1 MSVQYNL
8 KTVTDSL
15 VFSLD
20 AANKKSYFDTSTT
33 NWFSGY
39 GTTGSGS
46 GADNNIYFDVNGSGY
61 FTRMGYG
68 QTFGGYTIQQS
79 DFVYKWDMSVFQNGC
94 NYHGQ
99 RINVKKGQ
107 YIKWTFDYYMDASC
121 TGVTSGTYLA
131 NMESYGG
138 GAVYSQFVLP
148 NNTLGTWQ
156 TMTILSGPYASDGVQ
171 AVFMYP
177 GGCGGNIATSGF
189 MLFRNPT
196 VSLIDSVWHDLN
208 NESNNLTIYDENNV
222 AIGRAPY
229 STDGGG
235 SWDFANADNPNG
247 AYSAYSRYGFTF
259 SNNPLPTTAGF
270 TLSTWIKRANNRGQQ
285 GLFSFGGANGCRF
298 GPADFGTYILM
309 GPTYTEGYVY
319 YNGGAVSPLTAAW
332 HQVTAVFDRQ
342 GLYSSGSP
350 QTRVYLNGAYQGK
363 LDLPSPQTAFTQNTP
378 GLIRSACCTQF
389 NGKLSTFSAYSKVLT
404 SDEVM
409 QNFNATR
416 GRYGI

>member
-15 VFSLD
+15 VLSLD
-20 AANKKSYFDTSTT
+20 AANKKSYVDTSTV
-33 NWFSGY
+33 NWFPGY
-39 GTTGSGS
+39 GTSGSGS
-46 GADNNIYFDVNGSGY
+46 AADNYVTFDVQWLDR
-61 FTRMGYG
+61 FKRLGYG
-68 QTFGGYTIQQS
+68 QTFGGYTIQPS
-79 DFVYKWDMSVFQNGC
+79 DYVYKFDPLEYPSGC
-94 NYHGQ
+94 HYHGQ

-107 YIKWTFDYYMDASC
+107 YIKWTFDYYFDPSC
-121 TGVTSGTYLA
+121 TGVTSGTYIA
-131 NMESYGG
+131 NMENYGG

-156 TMTILSGPYASDGVQ
+156 TMTLLAGPYASDGLQ

-177 GGCGGNIATSGF
+177 GGCGGNIATAGF

-196 VSLIDSVWHDLN
+196 VNLIDSVWHDLN
-208 NESNNLTIYDENNV
+208 NESNNLTIYDENNI

-247 AYSAYSRYGFTF
+247 TYSSWSRYGFTF
-259 SNNPLPTTAGF
+259 SSNPLPTATGF
-270 TLSTWIKRANNRGQQ
+270 TLSTWIKRANSRAQQ
-285 GLFSFGGANGCRF
+285 GLFSFGGADGCRF

-319 YNGGAVSPLTAAW
+319 YNGGAVSPLTSGW

-350 QTRVYLNGAYQGK
+350 QTRVYLNGVYQGK
-363 LDLPSPQTAFTQNTP
+363 LDLPYPQTAFTQNIP
-378 GLIRSACCTQF
+378 GLVRSSCCYNF